1 MNGEGAGV
9 RDEIRVFN
17 GMAGFKAIRDA
28 WQALALQHGTH
39 FLHFP
44 GWYQARLAVM
54 PDTSQVYFVTVTDS
68 LNGLQAVL
76 PLEKTGL
83 RKGRVEMPVL
93 QLFYPDEMGVNDILS
108 VVDLTGQ
115 ERTILRILRRDVGY
129 FALVRWQCVLQ
140 SGCVAGR
147 LLDGKPV
154 RITHASK
161 YIDFAEG
168 ADKFWAGYSSKFRKG
183 LQKKLRKAE
192 QTGALRLA
200 CTTAESA
207 LRDAFDTFLQIED
220 SGWKGEQ
227 GTSIRRQPAR
237 LAYFEALIQQFGPT
251 GQAQINILY
260 LDDIAIAGQFGL
272 RIGNR
277 LYLLKIGFSER
288 HAAISPG
295 YLILYRLV
303 ESLTA
308 TDTIRSISFVTGVD
322 WIDRWHPRSDPV
334 GIAYS
339 DNGSAGSRLLLKLVQ
354 RYARHRDARAAP
366 RVAST
371 DVDD

>member
-1 MNGEGAGV
+1 MNVGGPGV

-28 WQALALQHGTH
+28 WQALALRHGTH

-44 GWYQARLAVM
+44 GWYHAGLAVM
-54 PDTSQVYFVTVTDS
+54 ADTSQVYFVTVTDS

-108 VVDLTGQ
+108 VVDLAGQ
-115 ERTILRILRRDVGY
+115 ESTILRVLRRDAGY

-140 SGCVAGR
+140 SGCAVRR
-147 LLDGKPV
+147 LLYGKPV

-161 YIDFAEG
+161 YIEFAEG
-168 ADKFWAGYSSKFRKG
+168 ADKFWAGYSSKFRKN

-192 QTGALRLA
+192 QAGALRLV
-200 CTTAESA
+200 CTTAEPA
-207 LRDAFDTFLQIED
+207 LPAAFETFLQIED

-227 GTSIRRQPAR
+227 GTSIRRQPAK
-237 LAYFEALIQQFGPT
+237 LAYFEALMQQFGQT
-251 GQAQINILY
+251 GQVQINILY
-260 LDDIAIAGQFGL
+260 LDDIAIAAQFGL

-303 ESLTA
+303 ESLA
-308 TDTIRSISFVTGVD
+308 ASGTICAISFVTGVD
-322 WIDRWHPRSDPV
+322 WIDRWHPQSDPV

-339 DNGSAGSRLLLKLVQ
+339 DNGSVGSKLLLKLVQ
-354 RYARHRDARAAP
+354 RYAQRRDARVVP
-366 RVAST
+366 PVASA
-371 DVDD
+371 DADD